1 MATGATIE
9 ELVVEGRTA
18 LLLLARTTPLMV
30 APGDF
35 AFMIGYPSGE
45 VAVPGR

>member
-1 MATGATIE
+1 
-9 ELVVEGRTA
+9 VEDRPA

-35 AFMIGYPSGE
+35 AFMVGYPHGE
-45 VAVPGR
+45 VTVPGR